1 MLSNVIKRFYSDDL
15 DQEEKEIID
24 NLARLSKVE
33 DFESRYDYEST
44 IDKTFGAGTSD
55 HFDRKDIDTMLQ
67 IAKEN
72 LPAEMGDTFGEIA
85 DDVKEHA
92 LDISKDLHMA
102 NLAISTSMAVQE
114 MTDVSVNP
122 VVLAEP
128 WNLSTTAYN
137 VAEIIGD
144 ELAKDAES
152 EDGDEEDDYGFDDD
166 GEDYDY

>member
-1 MLSNVIKRFYSDDL
+1 MLSNVIKRFYSDDM
-15 DQEEKEIID
+15 DQEEKEMVD
-24 NLARLSKVE
+24 NLARLSRVDE
-33 DFESRYDYEST
+33 FESRYDYEST

-55 HFDRKDIDTMLQ
+55 HFDRRDIDTMLQ
-67 IAKEN
+67 IAREN
-72 LPAEMGDTFGEIA
+72 LPDEMGDTFGEIA

-92 LDISKDLHMA
+92 LDISKDLHIT

-114 MTDVSVNP
+114 MTDIAVSP

-152 EDGDEEDDYGFDDD
+152 EVDEEDDYGFDDD
-166 GEDYDY
+166 GDEDDY